1 MQLGADKVMRL
12 VALGTA
18 CLCMLLVVGG
28 LLLFILR
35 NPNSPQ
41 ISSVLGKSSGAGF
54 IGVLFIFYKTALAAL
69 KSSSTKGGK

>member
-1 MQLGADKVMRL
+1 MQLNADKVMRL

-18 CLCMLLVVGG
+18 CVCMLLIVGG
-28 LLLFILR
+28 LLIFVLR

-54 IGVLFIFYKTALAAL
+54 IGVLFIFYRTVLAAL
-69 KSSSTKGGK
+69 KSTSTKGGK